1 MKKYFT
7 AFSMTQSMFCHIPFP
22 IKEWDEKSRPYM
34 LLFLPLVGLE
44 IGVLWLL
51 AHRVMV
57 LLNLPRYIYAF
68 AMTTVPFLLAGFI
81 HLDGFMDVCDAVGSY
96 RTLEKRREIL
106 KDSHVG
112 SCAVVWCAL
121 LFLGFFAGFAS
132 VENSTDIYVLAL
144 VPVLSRV
151 CSALA
156 ITNLKSM
163 STSQYA
169 NSHTTPF
176 WHSVV
181 LIIVA
186 VCCFAA
192 AYYISAAAVCCLAV
206 QAAAYAYSL
215 FKSYKTLQG
224 MNGDISGYC
233 ITVSEL
239 FAVIALAIF

>member
-1 MKKYFT
+1 M
-7 AFSMTQSMFCHIPFP
+7 
-22 IKEWDEKSRPYM
+22 
-34 LLFLPLVGLE
+34 
-44 IGVLWLL
+44 
-51 AHRVMV
+51 
-57 LLNLPRYIYAF
+57 
-68 AMTTVPFLLAGFI
+68 
-81 HLDGFMDVCDAVGSY
+81 
-96 RTLEKRREIL
+96 
-106 KDSHVG
+106 
-112 SCAVVWCAL
+112 
-121 LFLGFFAGFAS
+121 
-132 VENSTDIYVLAL
+132 L

-181 LIIVA
+181 LIIVV

-206 QAAAYAYSL
+206 QATAYAYSL